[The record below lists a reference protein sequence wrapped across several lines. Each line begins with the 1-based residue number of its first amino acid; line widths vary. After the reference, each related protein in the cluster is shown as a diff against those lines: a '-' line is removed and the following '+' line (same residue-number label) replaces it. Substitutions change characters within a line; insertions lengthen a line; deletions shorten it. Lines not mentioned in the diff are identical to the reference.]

1 VFQRG
6 RRIGWQC
13 TGSISNPAARAKVR
27 GKSMINDKVV
37 PLERLQQRAKDL
49 RAAGKK
55 IVATNG
61 CFDLLHVGHVRYLNA
76 ARALGGALIVGINGD
91 QSVRELKGAGRP
103 INNENDRAE
112 IVAALACVDL
122 VTIFPEMRATRFLEL
137 AAPDVYV
144 KGGDYNQD
152 TLNADERE
160 VLQKVGAKIDIV
172 PLERGF
178 STSDLVKR
186 LSKLGK

>member
-1 VFQRG
+1 
-6 RRIGWQC
+6 
-13 TGSISNPAARAKVR
+13 
-27 GKSMINDKVV
+27 MINDKVV
-37 PLERLQQRAKDL
+37 PLEKLQQRVKDL

-76 ARALGGALIVGINGD
+76 ARALGDALIVGINGD
-91 QSVRELKGAGRP
+91 ESVRELKGVGRP
-103 INNENDRAE
+103 VNNQNERAE
-112 IVAALACVDL
+112 IVAALECVDV

-172 PLERGF
+172 PFEPGY
-178 STSDLVKR
+178 STTDLLAR
-186 LSKLGK
+186 LGKIKK

>member
-1 VFQRG
+1 
-6 RRIGWQC
+6 
-13 TGSISNPAARAKVR
+13 
-27 GKSMINDKVV
+27 MINDKVV
-37 PLERLQQRAKDL
+37 PLEKLQQRVKDL
-49 RAAGKK
+49 RAAGKN

-76 ARALGGALIVGINGD
+76 ARAVGDALIVGINGD
-91 QSVRELKGAGRP
+91 ESVRELKGQGRP
-103 INNENDRAE
+103 VNNENERAE

-172 PLERGF
+172 PFEPGY
-178 STSDLVKR
+178 STTDLLAR
-186 LSKLGK
+186 LGKIKK